1 MKLPP
6 IIRRLFGAESRAVAV
21 AGGSL
26 ANPPSWLERLL
37 LGHTTDDEDSAGI
50 TITESTALQISTVF
64 ACVRNL
70 SDDVAKL
77 PIVLYR
83 DGSGRGRERLAAHPL
98 ARVLARPNPEMTA
111 FDFRSTLTS
120 HAVAWGNGYAEIV
133 RLGNGRPAEL
143 WPMLP
148 ENVQVVRENS
158 GAIVYIY
165 SNPYTGR
172 QVRLPSDDVLHIK
185 GLGYDGLI
193 GYSPVA
199 LARRTLAITAAAEKF
214 GASFFGN
221 SSMPKGV
228 LEHPGVLGDEG
239 QKNLRRSWEEVH
251 RGVQNANRIAI
262 LEEGMKFNPI
272 TIPPEDAQFLQTRQ
286 FQVPEICRWFRMP
299 PHKVAD
305 LSRAT
310 FSNIEHSAIE
320 YVGDTLLPW
329 LIRWE
334 QEIARKLLMLTETTI
349 VVEHQTAALLRGDLE
364 SRYKA
369 HAIARQWG
377 WASPNDVRE
386 IEGLNPIDEDA
397 GGDVYLV
404 PANMANAETFVNPPE
419 PAPSPAPPNNPVPG
433 GGPTAMGGS
442 TDGPPSAAPGD
453 VEDPE
458 DPEDPIDP
466 ETVTAIREAVVEAV
480 TYSTRRLVK
489 VHAERIGRA
498 SERTTQTSPT
508 LVEMLDRAR
517 DEFAREL
524 RSMTRAVLSLR
535 GRKTNEAEIEK
546 ISKEAAGVVLA
557 TYTLALGDE
566 WRSSVN
572 AGAFQAVYDRAGEIG
587 RDWVDF
593 VERRAR

>member
-1 MKLPP
+1 MKLPSFM
-6 IIRRLFGAESRAVAV
+6 RRLFATEKRATSY

-37 LGHTTDDEDSAGI
+37 LGYSPDDEDSAGV

-64 ACVRNL
+64 ACVRNIA
-70 SDDVAKL
+70 DDVAKL
-77 PIVLYR
+77 PIRLYR
-83 DGSGRGRERLAAHPL
+83 DGDGRGREMLSAHPL

-120 HAVAWGNGYAEIV
+120 HVVTWGNGYAEIV

-148 ENVQVVRENS
+148 ENVQVIRERS
-158 GAIVYIY
+158 GAIVYVY
-165 SNPYTGR
+165 ANPYTGR
-172 QVRLPSDDVLHIK
+172 QVTLPSDDVLHIK

-193 GYSPVA
+193 GYSPIS

-228 LEHPGVLGDEG
+228 LEHPGVIGDEG
-239 QKNLRRSWEEVH
+239 QKRLRDSWEEMH
-251 RGVQNANRIAI
+251 KGVRNANKVAI

-320 YVGDTLLPW
+320 YVGDTLIPW

-334 QEIARKLLMLTETTI
+334 QEISRKLLMLTETTI
-349 VVEHQTAALLRGDLE
+349 VVEHQTSALMRGDLK
-364 SRYKA
+364 SRYEA
-369 HAIARQWG
+369 HAIGRQWG
-377 WASPNDVRE
+377 WLSPNDVRE
-386 IEGLNPIDEDA
+386 IEGQNPIDEDA

-404 PANMANAETFVNPPE
+404 PANMMNSEMIADPPE
-419 PAPSPAPPNNPVPG
+419 PAAPAPPQPPVPG
-433 GGPTAMGGS
+433 GGSPGSGGEPA
-442 TDGPPSAAPGD
+442 DPPPGD
-453 VEDPE
+453 PEPADPE
-458 DPEDPIDP
+458 DPEDAADLPADP
-466 ETVTAIREAVVEAV
+466 EAALALRAAFVDAATHSA
-480 TYSTRRLVK
+480 RRLSK
-489 VHAERIGRA
+489 VHADRVQRA
-498 SERTTQTSPT
+498 AAKGNPDKWLAEFSE
-508 LVEMLDRAR
+508 RAR
-517 DEFAREL
+517 DEYAEDL
-524 RSMTRAVLSLR
+524 RAVARAVIASR
-535 GRKTNEAEIEK
+535 GRKISEVEADK
-546 ISKEAAGVVLA
+546 FGREAAGVFVSA
-557 TYTLALGDE
+557 YSLALGYDWRTAPAEKFAGVVDRVASLGRE
-566 WRSSVN
+566 WVE
-572 AGAFQAVYDRAGEIG
+572 FL
-587 RDWVDF
+587 
-593 VERRAR
+593 ERRTQ

>member
-1 MKLPP
+1 MKLPSFM
-6 IIRRLFGAESRAVAV
+6 RRLFATEKRATSY

-37 LGHTTDDEDSAGI
+37 LGYSPDDEDSAGV

-64 ACVRNL
+64 ACVRNIA
-70 SDDVAKL
+70 DDVAKL
-77 PIVLYR
+77 PIRLYR
-83 DGSGRGRERLAAHPL
+83 DGEGRGREMLSAHPL

-120 HAVAWGNGYAEIV
+120 HVVTWGNGYAEIV

-148 ENVQVVRENS
+148 ENVQVIRERS
-158 GAIVYIY
+158 GAIVYVY
-165 SNPYTGR
+165 ANPYTGR
-172 QVRLPSDDVLHIK
+172 QVTLPSDDVLHIK

-193 GYSPVA
+193 GYSPIS

-228 LEHPGVLGDEG
+228 LEHPGVIGDEG
-239 QKNLRRSWEEVH
+239 QKRLRDSWEEMH
-251 RGVQNANRIAI
+251 KGVRNANKVAI

-320 YVGDTLLPW
+320 YVGDTLIPW

-334 QEIARKLLMLTETTI
+334 QEISRKLLMLTETTI
-349 VVEHQTAALLRGDLE
+349 VVEHQTSALMRGDLK
-364 SRYKA
+364 SRYEA
-369 HAIARQWG
+369 HAIGRQWG
-377 WASPNDVRE
+377 WLSPNDVRE
-386 IEGLNPIDEDA
+386 IEGQNPIDEDA

-404 PANMANAETFVNPPE
+404 PANMMNSEMIADPPE
-419 PAPSPAPPNNPVPG
+419 PAAPAPPQPPVPG
-433 GGPTAMGGS
+433 GGSPGSGGEPA
-442 TDGPPSAAPGD
+442 DPPPGD
-453 VEDPE
+453 PEPADPE
-458 DPEDPIDP
+458 DPEDAADLPADP
-466 ETVTAIREAVVEAV
+466 EAALALRAAFVDAATHSA
-480 TYSTRRLVK
+480 RRLSK
-489 VHAERIGRA
+489 VHADRVQRA
-498 SERTTQTSPT
+498 AAKGNPDKWLAEFSE
-508 LVEMLDRAR
+508 RAR
-517 DEFAREL
+517 DEYAEDL
-524 RSMTRAVLSLR
+524 RAVARAVIASR
-535 GRKTNEAEIEK
+535 GRKISEVEADK
-546 ISKEAAGVVLA
+546 FGREAAGVFVSA
-557 TYTLALGDE
+557 YSLALGYDWRTAPAEKFAGVVDRVASLGRE
-566 WRSSVN
+566 WVE
-572 AGAFQAVYDRAGEIG
+572 FL
-587 RDWVDF
+587 
-593 VERRAR
+593 ERRTQ